1 LRHSAY
7 HRRTNR
13 TEEDVE
19 EFVTAMAD
27 RPRVQVVL
35 GEAERTDGLLR
46 FVLEGE
52 GFDVIGLASDDQ
64 ELARVL
70 RGAQPAVIVV
80 DGGIS
85 ALAALEARRQCPG
98 ASLVVVWPE
107 GVSGALAQDRVD
119 PHLVISDLGPAVQ
132 EAAERAE
139 RVDAL
144 LRLPDARRHPSVP
157 RPGRPAPP
165 SRSDAPKPAR
175 TTRRGSRILVAAA
188 TWLLVLTA
196 LATIAVAVPKA
207 LDLSPAEHG
216 RSPRSSPSAPI
227 TRPDGGTEP
236 RQTRQPP
243 ERSTERTRCADDTG
257 SAPAERCADGE
268 TTATGNAS
276 SSGSEGPT
284 QGAGNGDPGA
294 GPPGGGNGDTGSEAP
309 GDTVIDDVLDQVD
322 EVCALLPTGCP

>member
-1 LRHSAY
+1 
-7 HRRTNR
+7 
-13 TEEDVE
+13 
-19 EFVTAMAD
+19 MAD

-52 GFDVIGLASDDQ
+52 GFDIIGLASDDR

-70 RGAQPAVIVV
+70 RGARPAVIVV

-85 ALAALEARRQCPG
+85 ALAALEARRQCPE

-119 PHLVISDLGPAVQ
+119 PHLVISDLGPAVLD
-132 EAAERAE
+132 AAERAE

-165 SRSDAPKPAR
+165 SRTDSPKPAR

-207 LDLSPAEHG
+207 LDLSPGEQGA
-216 RSPRSSPSAPI
+216 RPRTSPSVSAEQPPDEGTAP
-227 TRPDGGTEP
+227 G
-236 RQTRQPP
+236 QTREPG
-243 ERSTERTRCADDTG
+243 ERTNCEASVTSG
-257 SAPAERCADGE
+257 AAADGAKQCPSGREPAANE
-268 TTATGNAS
+268 TTGG
-276 SSGSEGPT
+276 SGGAP
-284 QGAGNGDPGA
+284 QGGSNGAPGGEPPNETTGDPSNE
-294 GPPGGGNGDTGSEAP
+294 PGNDNLVEE
-309 GDTVIDDVLDQVD
+309 VIDQVD
-322 EVCALLPTGCP
+322 EVIDHVEEACALLPPGCPTASG